1 MTAYPAASPARS
13 TGSAYF
19 SATSEI

>member
-19 SATSEI
+19 SARSEM

>member
-19 SATSEI
+19 SASSEM